1 MKIYIVGFMGAGK
14 TTVGKLLAYVLGY
27 TFFDID
33 EYIEKYEGMTIS
45 QIFAQKGEDYF
56 RNLEDQKLR
65 ELSIQDNIVVATGGG
80 LGAKLENMEFMKSQ
94 GSVVW
99 LDVDINKV
107 FERCEGDDSRPL
119 LKRGKEF
126 VRELYEKRKPIYSLA
141 DVYVDTND
149 KHPEVLVGHILL
161 KLIEKGKKFK

>member
-1 MKIYIVGFMGAGK
+1 MKIYLVGFMGAGK
-14 TTVGKLLAYVLGY
+14 TTIGKLLALVLGY

-33 EYIEKYEGMTIS
+33 GYIEKHEGMTIS
-45 QIFAQKGEDYF
+45 QIFAEKGEEYF
-56 RNLEDQKLR
+56 RNLENQKLR
-65 ELSIQDNIVVATGGG
+65 EVSIQDNIVVSTGGG

-99 LDVDINKV
+99 LDVDINTV
-107 FERCEGDDSRPL
+107 FERCKDDGSRPL
-119 LKRGKEF
+119 LKKGNEF

-141 DVYVDTND
+141 DVHIDTND

-161 KLIEKGKKFK
+161 KLMEKGKKFK